1 MTITRDQLYDV
12 AFKYKKTGIW
22 KKLWDNEIFAVR
34 LNNGETGYISTMG
47 KDSGLNA
54 LGVFIGDEGF
64 NSYRIIEE
72 LKASDA
78 VPPLRGLEILTMQ
91 TCLQVEFVEGKSL
104 TPEEREEVRAFARK
118 NGIRL
123 AGKNAFPHLLKY
135 EPRCVPWKIKE
146 DAA

>member
-1 MTITRDQLYDV
+1 MTITRDQLYDA

-78 VPPLRGLEILTMQ
+78 VPP
-91 TCLQVEFVEGKSL
+91 
-104 TPEEREEVRAFARK
+104 
-118 NGIRL
+118 
-123 AGKNAFPHLLKY
+123 
-135 EPRCVPWKIKE
+135 
-146 DAA
+146 